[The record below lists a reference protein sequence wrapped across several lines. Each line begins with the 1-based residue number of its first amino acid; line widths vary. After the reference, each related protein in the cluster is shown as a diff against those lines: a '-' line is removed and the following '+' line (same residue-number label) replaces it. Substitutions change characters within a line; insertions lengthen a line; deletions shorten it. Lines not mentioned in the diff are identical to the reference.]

1 MAFTRASGAVYAFN
15 SSIRCGGFY
24 WPTNLTRI
32 IGYRAKIGGSISP
45 YCSLYVPSI
54 GERSV
59 AYKTENDFQ
68 YFHFGFFQYQIYNFF
83 NPNDLLY
90 NAYNGFTDGNFH
102 DIPFISSTGIMVSPP
117 ALNTGNIESIAG
129 KQVSNATFSFS
140 GSSTAIIET
149 LEFNAT
155 AATAYYTAIEEGD
168 GSFEEINGIGRV
180 HSERAANIYIT
191 GVDGF
196 EVKRNITTGEFS
208 TPEFSTITEYRGR
221 VYLYHDNSF

>member
-24 WPTNLTRI
+24 WPTNRTHI
-32 IGYRAKIGGSISP
+32 IGYRAKIGGSISS
-45 YCSLYVPSI
+45 YCSLYVPRI
-54 GERSV
+54 GEYSA
-59 AYKTENDFQ
+59 AYKTENGFQ
-68 YFHFGFFQYQIYNFF
+68 YFHFGYSQYQIYNFF
-83 NPNDLLY
+83 SANNLLY
-90 NAYNGFTDGNFH
+90 SAYSGFTDGNFH
-102 DIPFISSTGIMVSPP
+102 DIPFISSTVIMLSPP
-117 ALNTGNIESIAG
+117 ALNTGNIESLAG
-129 KQVSNATFSFS
+129 KQVSNATFYYE
-140 GSSTAIIET
+140 SSSARIET
-149 LEFNAT
+149 LEFNAN

-196 EVKRNITTGEFS
+196 DVKRNIETGEFS
-208 TPEFSTITEYRGR
+208 TPEFSTLTEYRGR